1 MKARLPRE
9 YQPKSQAELIR
20 QAQQMQENMA
30 TLQEDLDNREYTAT
44 AGGNM
49 VEVTVTGAHQ
59 LKSIKISPEIIEDAK
74 DDPEMLEDLIIS
86 AVNSA
91 VKTATDTSNSEMEK
105 ITGGLNIPGLF

>member
-59 LKSIKISPEIIEDAK
+59 LKSIKVLLQPLLLLQT
-74 DDPEMLEDLIIS
+74 M
-86 AVNSA
+86 
-91 VKTATDTSNSEMEK
+91 DTSSK
-105 ITGGLNIPGLF
+105 TGQAMVLL